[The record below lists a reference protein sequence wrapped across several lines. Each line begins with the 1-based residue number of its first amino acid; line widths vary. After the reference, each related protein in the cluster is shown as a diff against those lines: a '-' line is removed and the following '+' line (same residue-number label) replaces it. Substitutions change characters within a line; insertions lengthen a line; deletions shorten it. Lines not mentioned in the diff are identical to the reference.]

1 VVSAV
6 NASFVTFALRLI
18 FAFCLLPLA
27 LAASSPA
34 AQSSRYDVFAVRFAH
49 VPYGL
54 SSLVAGAERG
64 PQVDIAFTVWPL
76 RDATSG
82 RVVLVDAGF
91 YRQKFIASWK
101 PLDFQ
106 RPSEALQKG
115 LGIAPERVT
124 DIIITHSHWDH
135 ADGADLFPKATIWI
149 QKEEFDHYIGANGE
163 VLARG
168 GVDADDATM
177 FAGLKAAGR
186 VKLIDGD
193 NKEIIPGIRVYTGGK
208 HTFASQYVGVATT
221 QGTVVIA
228 SDNAYLYRNLDEKR
242 AIAQTLDATSN
253 LAAQAR
259 MIEIAGSSERV
270 IPGHDPAVFDRFP
283 AVAPGVAR
291 IASAAKAP

>member
-1 VVSAV
+1 
-6 NASFVTFALRLI
+6 
-18 FAFCLLPLA
+18 
-27 LAASSPA
+27 
-34 AQSSRYDVFAVRFAH
+34 
-49 VPYGL
+49 L
-54 SSLVAGAERG
+54 SSLVAGAEQG

-76 RDATSG
+76 RDPASG

-91 YRQKFIASWK
+91 YRQKFIMSWN
-101 PLDFQ
+101 PQDFV

-115 LGIAPERVT
+115 LGIAPDRVT

-149 QKEEFDHYIGANGE
+149 QKEEFDYYVGPNGE

-177 FAGLKAAGR
+177 FAGLKAVGR
-186 VKLIDGD
+186 VKLINGD
-193 NKEIIPGIRVYTGGK
+193 NQEILPGIRVYTGGK
-208 HTFASQYVGVATT
+208 HTFASQYVSVATAG
-221 QGTVVIA
+221 GTVVVA
-228 SDNAYLYRNLDEKR
+228 SDNAYLYRNLEEKR

-259 MIEIAGSSERV
+259 MFEIAGAPERV
-270 IPGHDPAVFDRFP
+270 IPGHDPAVFERFP

-291 IASAAKAP
+291 IAAAKYPRP